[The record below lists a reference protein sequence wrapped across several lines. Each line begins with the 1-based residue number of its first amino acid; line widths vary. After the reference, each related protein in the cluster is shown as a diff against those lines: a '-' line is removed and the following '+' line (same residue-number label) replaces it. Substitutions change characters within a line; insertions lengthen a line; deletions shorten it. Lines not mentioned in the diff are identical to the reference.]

1 MRLDQNWRIDE
12 CAHFK
17 QNFLATMLN
26 GPIGREYNAWAGHQ
40 AIQMNDIFDDGLNI
54 ILYHKTS

>member
-1 MRLDQNWRIDE
+1 
-12 CAHFK
+12 
-17 QNFLATMLN
+17 MLN
-26 GPIGREYNAWAGHQ
+26 GPIGREYNAQAGHQ